1 MDKRLF
7 GVAAVITIIIFLI
20 GCAKPGSKS
29 YYEKVQHFADSHYVR
44 SSSTSGTLS
53 AGSRMCVVPFDCTT
67 PRIGET
73 VSNHTVSNLKYS
85 GFIFIDPFEISQL
98 LKQGNAN
105 FVALSR
111 DKDYTIIM
119 RLARL
124 DYLMV
129 GSVDIASVTHRR
141 IVSAEAHILDTS
153 GSAVVRAEFTP
164 PSGKITRMPA
174 VGAVLAAAI
183 RGEVE
188 K

>member
-1 MDKRLF
+1 M
-7 GVAAVITIIIFLI
+7 
-20 GCAKPGSKS
+20 
-29 YYEKVQHFADSHYVR
+29 
-44 SSSTSGTLS
+44 
-53 AGSRMCVVPFDCTT
+53 
-67 PRIGET
+67 
-73 VSNHTVSNLKYS
+73 SNHTVSNLKDS
-85 GFIFIDPFEISQL
+85 GFIFIDPFEIPQL

-164 PSGKITRMPA
+164 PSGKMTKMPA